1 MITRETAKQSIV
13 HDRAIEYT
21 YDTHVANIPQVALL
35 IDAIYDSFE
44 QRLCNNCLFDGC
56 GCSVQDSIF
65 QIEPEATFTTFG
77 CNSFEPKYRRTECA
91 HAKQKNPF

>member
-1 MITRETAKQSIV
+1 MLTRKAAKELIRTDEAREYSHDSIV
-13 HDRAIEYT
+13 ANVAQVESVI
-21 YDTHVANIPQVALL
+21 DT
-35 IDAIYDSFE
+35 IYSSFE
-44 QRLCNNCLFDGC
+44 QRLCDNCSFDYC
-56 GCSVQDSIF
+56 GCSIQDSIL

>member
-1 MITRETAKQSIV
+1 MITRETAKQL
-13 HDRAIEYT
+13 AEEFYT
-21 YDTHVANIPQVALL
+21 PKSTYAMKMRWKDKF

-44 QRLCNNCLFDGC
+44 QRLCDNCSFDYC
-56 GCSVQDSIF
+56 GCSIQDSIL